1 MWWGAGDS
9 LGVGD
14 RGRGEWRVDGKV
26 ELLPSLG
33 AKKQKTPSEDSH
45 LSP

>member
-1 MWWGAGDS
+1 MAG
-9 LGVGD
+9 GG
-14 RGRGEWRVDGKV
+14 GGQWRVDGKV

-45 LSP
+45 LGP